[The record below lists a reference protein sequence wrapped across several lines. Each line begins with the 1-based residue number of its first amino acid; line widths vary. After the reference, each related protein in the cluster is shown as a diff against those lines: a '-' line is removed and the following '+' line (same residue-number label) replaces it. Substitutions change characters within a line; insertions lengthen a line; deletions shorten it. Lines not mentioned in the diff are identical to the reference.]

1 MSEVKSQEQEVKEK
15 LERILWRL
23 SGAPLRLMPLWVD
36 VLGASIFFNFLLTSN
51 PRFKEKIKELG
62 DKVFLFEIKDIKK
75 AFYLIIENGETN
87 LLPHYKGKPDVTM
100 TGNASILFGLLLN
113 RIDPDTIFFTR
124 KLMISGDTAVAVH
137 FKNILN
143 SL

>member
-1 MSEVKSQEQEVKEK
+1 MSEVENQEQEIKEK
-15 LERILWRL
+15 LERIFWRL
-23 SGAPLRLMPLWVD
+23 SAPSLRLMPLWVE
-36 VLGASIFFNFLLTSN
+36 VLGASIFLNVLLNSN
-51 PRFKEKIKELG
+51 PKFKEKIKELG

-75 AFYLIIENGETN
+75 SFYMIVENGEIS

-100 TGNASILFGLLLN
+100 TGDASILFGLLLN
-113 RIDPDTIFFTR
+113 KVDPDTIFFTR